1 MRHALSLLP
10 HYLLFVPVVGCV
22 AVIFF
27 LIVVIIA
34 LYKKSFVKA
43 SYFYRTFGF
52 SLEAHGDI
60 KHSKR

>member
-1 MRHALSLLP
+1 MKHALSLIP

-27 LIVVIIA
+27 LVVVTIA
-34 LYKKSFVKA
+34 LYKKSTVKA

-52 SLEAHGDI
+52 SLEAQGSV
-60 KHSKR
+60 KSPRK